1 MPPTGSLKTRQIYCF
16 IVQEIRSPKSRC
28 QQAHTPSE
36 TSRNVLPGLFLASSD
51 VLAIISIPCLQMS
64 NSSLSLHHHMLF
76 PSGFSSFVN
85 VCLSVQISPSDT
97 DISQT
102 EQSYLIRAHSNH
114 LVSLVAQMVKHLP
127 AMQETW
133 VRSLGWEDPLEKEM
147 ATYSSTLAWKIL
159 WTEEPGRLQSMGSQ
173 RIGHDR
179 DFTFIF

>member
-1 MPPTGSLKTRQIYCF
+1 MVHKTQQEIVLISQGCCKNVPPTGSLKTREIYCF
-16 IVQEIRSPKSRC
+16 TVQEIRSPKSRC

-36 TSRNVLPGLFLASSD
+36 TSRNILPGLFLASSD

-76 PSGFSSFVN
+76 SLWVSTSFAN

-127 AMQETW
+127 AMQ
-133 VRSLGWEDPLEKEM
+133 
-147 ATYSSTLAWKIL
+147 
-159 WTEEPGRLQSMGSQ
+159 
-173 RIGHDR
+173 
-179 DFTFIF
+179 